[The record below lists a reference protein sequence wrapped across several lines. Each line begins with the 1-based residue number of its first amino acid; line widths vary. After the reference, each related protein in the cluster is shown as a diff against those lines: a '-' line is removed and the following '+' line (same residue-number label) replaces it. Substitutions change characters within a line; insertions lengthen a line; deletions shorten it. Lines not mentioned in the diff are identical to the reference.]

1 MFVHIVCFWGVGLF
15 GGWWLAFRGSEPL
28 GVRGFWIASLFSLML
43 AALMLGGLLWRA
55 VQLAAQDSRVK

>member
-1 MFVHIVCFWGVGLF
+1 MKKRFLH
-15 GGWWLAFRGSEPL
+15 
-28 GVRGFWIASLFSLML
+28 LFSLML